1 MKTRILA
8 MNPTKLLQTATST
21 TKLTHS
27 IRIRLAR
34 LVRSCFIKNAPRFA
48 RGSNNTIYG
57 DRNILLPLPGNVDVE
72 EKYVDKKIIK
82 KEKGKKKG

>member
-1 MKTRILA
+1 MSEASEPFGRLA
-8 MNPTKLLQTATST
+8 MGLAKYI
-21 TKLTHS
+21 KLTHS
-27 IRIRLAR
+27 IRLAR